1 MKNIF
6 ALSIFI
12 FSQLIFAQQIQE
24 KSLLW
29 EISGNGLQQN
39 SYLYGT
45 MHLMCRGDVEMTPKI
60 QNAFDKTQTL
70 LLEIDMDDPSMMG
83 KMMQATLANDGKTVT
98 EKLGKELSA
107 KVDTIL
113 RKNSPMTLAM
123 VNSLNLPTLSMQIGM
138 FALDCELDLGYD
150 MLFVQEAKAK
160 NKEIIGLESVNSQ
173 IQLLLSQPDSEAKQA
188 IEYMVTH
195 FDEVKTEMNKMVTTY
210 KSQDVQKLYDITQK
224 TFSDPKYPQGN
235 LEEFLDKRNIAWI
248 PVIEKSIKQKPI
260 FIAVGAAHLAGNN
273 GVINLLRKAGYAV
286 KAIN

>member
-29 EISGNGLQQN
+29 EISGNGLQQK

-45 MHLMCRGDVEMTPKI
+45 MHLMCKGDVEMTPSI
-60 QNAFDKTQTL
+60 QNAFDQTQTL

-160 NKEIIGLESVNSQ
+160 NKEIIGLESVDSQ

-210 KSQDVQKLYDITQK
+210 KSQDVQKLYDITQE

-273 GVINLLRKAGYAV
+273 GVINLLRKAGYTV